1 MSADHSNIVRASE
14 IATYCFCHRAWLYQL
29 QGMPSQNEDDLAEG
43 SQYHHQHG
51 RALLTIRTIRVAA
64 LILVILAIVL
74 LLLGL
79 SASMLP

>member
-1 MSADHSNIVRASE
+1 
-14 IATYCFCHRAWLYQL
+14 
-29 QGMPSQNEDDLAEG
+29 MPSQNEDDLAEG